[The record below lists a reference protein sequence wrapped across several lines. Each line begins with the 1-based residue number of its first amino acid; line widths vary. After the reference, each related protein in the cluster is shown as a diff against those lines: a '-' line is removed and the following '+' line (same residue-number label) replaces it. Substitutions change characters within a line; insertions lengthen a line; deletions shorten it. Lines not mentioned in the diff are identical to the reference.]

1 MKPKYLMGFLFCML
15 GLCLYLFYII
25 YSGAKENAIAELTN
39 RQSIHAKQAKRG
51 IEYLFSDLITYLIK
65 ISNSDHIINLDDQGK
80 NELDLTLKLYP
91 EAITAITR
99 VDSTGIL
106 TFTIPYN
113 ADVIGQ
119 DISSQKHVKKIL
131 RTRKPVISDVF
142 TAVQGYRA
150 IALHVPVFKDKEF
163 RGTLAVLINFSTIP
177 KRFLQD
183 IKLGKNG
190 YSWMTSKEGIEIYCS
205 IPGHTGK
212 SVFENS
218 KQFPG
223 ILSMADRMVQGKEGI
238 ASYMVDQIKNQKQKT
253 VKNHAVYMPV
263 KIADSFWTIV
273 VVSSEDE
280 VLASLISLKNKL
292 MMVVCLLLFVS
303 FLFSYSG
310 MKAWGIV
317 RESAIRQKAEK
328 ALEESEKK
336 YKNIFENAVEG
347 FFQSTPDGRF
357 ITVNPAFARM
367 LGYASPEEL
376 ITSIADIATQYYLN
390 PEDRMQYRQILQ
402 KNGYV
407 EHFEFKARCK
417 DGSNIWVSN
426 STRAYFDPDGN
437 IIRYEG
443 TVQDITARKMA
454 ENALR
459 ESEEKYRTILESIE
473 DGYYEVDMEGTFTFF
488 NDSMGKILGY
498 SKDELTGLNNRRYMD
513 EENAKK
519 VFETFNRV
527 YKTGQPYK
535 AIDWELIRKD
545 GSRCFVET
553 SVALKK
559 NSKDQ
564 PIGFQGIAR
573 DISERKKVE
582 KEKILLEKQ
591 LRQSQKMESIGTLT
605 SGIAH
610 DFNNLLYM
618 ISGNAE
624 LALEDTPKWTPV
636 HTNLEEIK
644 SASLRAAGIV
654 KQLLNFSRKT
664 DQKLEPLGAVAVI
677 KDALKFLRST
687 IPTTIDIQ
695 QHLPETDI
703 TILAD
708 PVQINQILMNLCI
721 NAAHAMEATGGILK
735 IIVEKVRLNAEE
747 ADSYPDLTAGDFL
760 KIMVSDTGPGIAS
773 ENINRIFDPYFTT
786 KEIGKG
792 SGMGLSIVHGIVKNH
807 GGTVFVDS
815 RPGEGTTFSLLFPV
829 VDEKPEIETETID
842 ELPRGHETILF
853 VDDEQA
859 ITDMTQKVLER
870 LGYKVE
876 ICLNPLQAL
885 DLFQSKPEYFDVVIT
900 DMTMPQMTGAKLSE
914 RLMEIRS
921 DIPIIICTGHSS
933 LINEENAKQLGIAD
947 YVMKPVSMS
956 RIAKAIR
963 KILDK

>member
-25 YSGAKENAIAELTN
+25 YSGAKENAITELTN
-39 RQSIHAKQAKRG
+39 MQSIHAKQAKRG
-51 IEYLFSDLITYLIK
+51 IEYLFSDLITYLTK
-65 ISNSDHIINLDDQGK
+65 ISSSDHIINLDEQGI
-80 NELDLTLKLYP
+80 NELDFALKLYP

-163 RGTLAVLINFSTIP
+163 RGTLAVLINFVTIP

-183 IKLGKNG
+183 IKVGESG

-212 SVFENS
+212 SVFENN

-223 ILSMADRMVQGKEGI
+223 ILSMANRMVQGEEGI
-238 ASYMVDQIKNQKQKT
+238 ASYMVDQIKDQKQKT

-292 MMVVCLLLFVS
+292 IMVVCLLLLVS

-317 RESAIRQKAEK
+317 REAEKRQKAEK
-328 ALEESEKK
+328 ALEQSEK
-336 YKNIFENAVEG
+336 
-347 FFQSTPDGRF
+347 
-357 ITVNPAFARM
+357 
-367 LGYASPEEL
+367 
-376 ITSIADIATQYYLN
+376 
-390 PEDRMQYRQILQ
+390 
-402 KNGYV
+402 
-407 EHFEFKARCK
+407 
-417 DGSNIWVSN
+417 
-426 STRAYFDPDGN
+426 
-437 IIRYEG
+437 
-443 TVQDITARKMA
+443 
-454 ENALR
+454 
-459 ESEEKYRTILESIE
+459 KYRTILESIE
-473 DGYYEVDMEGTFTFF
+473 DGYYEVDIKGTFTFF
-488 NDSMGKILGY
+488 NDSMCKILGY
-498 SKDELTGLNNRRYMD
+498 SKDELKGLNNRQYMD
-513 EENAKK
+513 DKNAKK
-519 VFETFNRV
+519 IFKTFNRV

-553 SVALKK
+553 SVALKR

-573 DISERKKVE
+573 DISERKKAE

-605 SGIAH
+605 GGIAH

-677 KDALKFLRST
+677 RDALKFLRST

-695 QHLPETDI
+695 RHLPETDI

-708 PVQINQILMNLCI
+708 PVQINQVLMNLCI
-721 NAAHAMEATGGILK
+721 NAAHAMENTGGILE
-735 IIVEKVRLNAEE
+735 IIVEKVHLNAEE

-786 KEIGKG
+786 KEMGKG
-792 SGMGLSIVHGIVKNH
+792 SGMGLSIVHGIVKNYS
-807 GGTVFVDS
+807 GAVFVDS

-829 VDEKPEIETETID
+829 VDKKPKIETETID

-853 VDDEQA
+853 VDDEEA

-876 ICLNPLQAL
+876 ICLNPLRAL

-914 RLMEIRS
+914 KLMEIRS